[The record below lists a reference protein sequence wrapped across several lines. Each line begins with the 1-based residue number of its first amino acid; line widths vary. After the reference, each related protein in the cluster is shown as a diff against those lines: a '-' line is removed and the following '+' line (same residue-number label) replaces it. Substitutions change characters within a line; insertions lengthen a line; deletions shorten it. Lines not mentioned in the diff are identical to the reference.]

1 MLGLYLVDDLDVLLM
16 LLWDLDR
23 HASPTYIVAVVTD
36 RVIDS
41 LWWPGIVLD
50 ALTLHLM
57 LEGCN

>member
-1 MLGLYLVDDLDVLLM
+1 M

-36 RVIDS
+36 RVIDG

-50 ALTLHLM
+50 ALTLHLI
-57 LEGCN
+57 LVGCT